1 MKKLFITLMTVILCG
16 VCNAQQPK
24 GISYEEAKNAP
35 SMQWVCPEIS
45 KYQNLINSLRDND
58 CLVYANNVKEKIEP
72 VTSPSSPNEKLLVTQ
87 AILTIT
93 NPLFHT
99 ENLLNYIEAWIK
111 KNKGW
116 EKTKIEVDKVN
127 KKITIATATVHV
139 ASHAAFLD
147 TYKVSILPSLV
158 ILLEDDKLIISFAT
172 KIYKND
178 EYNKDN
184 KFVRTYYA
192 NISEVYPFVPKSS
205 YKKTY
210 AKAYVGAYQYFW
222 DFISRL
228 CNDLNTNFSRDSKM
242 LTQLHYEYS
251 KDSLFAKY
259 GEPTKV
265 IADQTQTPDVNKELR
280 FYEEAQKF
288 VFMGKTI
295 NFEDVVSCE
304 IVDDPKF
311 IPGRSTTLGAGISFF
326 GFGFGGAETHRT
338 PDKTIHNYVVDV
350 KIDNMGTPFIRIATG
365 QNEHKA
371 TEIASTFEYILR
383 HQESNKVNDTTKKVT
398 INRRKK

>member
-1 MKKLFITLMTVILCG
+1 MLTMFFIAVSFY
-16 VCNAQQPK
+16 AQQPK

-45 KYQNLINSLRDND
+45 KYQNLINSLRDDD
-58 CLVYANNVKEKIEP
+58 CLVYANNIKEKIEP

-87 AILTIT
+87 AILTIN

-116 EKTKIEVDKVN
+116 ENTKIEVDKVN
-127 KKITIATATVHV
+127 KKITIVTATVHV

-242 LTQLHYEYS
+242 
-251 KDSLFAKY
+251 
-259 GEPTKV
+259 
-265 IADQTQTPDVNKELR
+265 QTPDINKELR

-398 INRRKK
+398 IKRRKK

>member
-1 MKKLFITLMTVILCG
+1 MLTMFFIAVSFY
-16 VCNAQQPK
+16 AQQPK
-24 GISYEEAKNAP
+24 GISYEEVKNAP

-45 KYQNLINSLRDND
+45 KYQNLINSLRDDD
-58 CLVYANNVKEKIEP
+58 CLVYANNIKEKIEP

-87 AILTIT
+87 AILTIN

-116 EKTKIEVDKVN
+116 EKTKIEVDNVN

-172 KIYKND
+172 KVYKND

-192 NISEVYPFVPKSS
+192 NVSEVYPFVPKSS

-210 AKAYVGAYQYFW
+210 AKAYVDTYQYFW

-228 CNDLNTNFSRDSKM
+228 CNDLNTNFSRDSKL

-251 KDSLFAKY
+251 
-259 GEPTKV
+259 
-265 IADQTQTPDVNKELR
+265 N
-280 FYEEAQKF
+280 
-288 VFMGKTI
+288 I

-383 HQESNKVNDTTKKVT
+383 HQQSNKVNDTTKKVT
-398 INRRKK
+398 IKRRKK